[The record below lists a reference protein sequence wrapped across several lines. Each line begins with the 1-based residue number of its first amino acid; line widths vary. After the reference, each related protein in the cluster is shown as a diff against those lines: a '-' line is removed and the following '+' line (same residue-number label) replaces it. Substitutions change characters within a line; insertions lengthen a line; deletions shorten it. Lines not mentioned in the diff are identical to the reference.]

1 MQGRLSPQVG
11 GKIQAFP
18 SDHWREEFPSARGRG
33 LGLMEWTLDHE
44 GLADNP
50 LLTSGGE
57 SEIRALCEAH
67 GIAIPSLTGDCFMQ
81 APFWKTENPAEKAAR
96 LDELDAVLDACASM
110 KIGLVVVPVVDD
122 GSVENPAQKAALH
135 DALLARAPTLR
146 QLGVKIVFE
155 SDLAPD
161 ALADWIAAYP
171 AEVFGVNYDIGNSAA
186 LGFDPEIEWARYG
199 HRILNVHIKDR
210 PLGGTTV
217 PLGEGACDFKACFRA
232 MTKAG
237 YAGNLILQTA
247 RAADGDHAGA
257 LTRYRDFVRSRL
269 GE

>member
-18 SDHWREEFPSARGRG
+18 SDHWREEFPAARSLG

-44 GLADNP
+44 GLAHNP
-50 LLTSGGE
+50 LMASGGQ
-57 SEIRALCEAH
+57 SEIRALCSAH
-67 GIAIPSLTGDCFMQ
+67 GIAVPSLTGDCFMQ
-81 APFWKTENPAEKAAR
+81 APFWKTEDLEQKDDR
-96 LDELDAVLDACASM
+96 LDELDAVLEACATL
-110 KIGLVVVPVVDD
+110 KIGLVVLPVVDN
-122 GSVENPAQKAALH
+122 GRVENPTQEAALR

-171 AEVFGVNYDIGNSAA
+171 ADVFGVNYDTGNSAA

-199 HRILNVHIKDR
+199 HRVLNVHIKDR
-210 PLGGTTV
+210 PLGGTTA

-232 MTKAG
+232 MANAG

-257 LTRYRDFVRSRL
+257 MTRYQDFVRSRM